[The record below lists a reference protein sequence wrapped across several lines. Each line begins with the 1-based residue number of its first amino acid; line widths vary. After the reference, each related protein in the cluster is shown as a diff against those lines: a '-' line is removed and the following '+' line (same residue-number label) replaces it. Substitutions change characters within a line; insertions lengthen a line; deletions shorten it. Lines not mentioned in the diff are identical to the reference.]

1 MKLILGTANL
11 NNSYGVNKNKLSLT
25 EYKKIT
31 NLFKNNFYIDTAHEY
46 KNIDFIKK
54 NKNKIFYKLN
64 LIPNSKNLKIIEKIS
79 KIKNLHCIMLHNA
92 KNLEHKHFNL
102 IYEKIFK
109 LKKLKIINN
118 FGISIYDLKD
128 LKKIKK
134 KYFFDYI
141 QIPVNILNQTFNEKN
156 TSMLRRRGTKFIARS
171 IFLQGIIFTSKYL
184 KFNNKILNNKILLCE
199 NFCKKKKISKS
210 RLFLNYIK
218 TNKWLWGLVIGV
230 DKYYQ
235 IKEISNILKKKALN
249 INYKELRI
257 KDEKIIDPRNW

>member
-31 NLFKNNFYIDTAHEY
+31 NLFKNNFYIDAAHEY

-102 IYEKIFK
+102 IS
-109 LKKLKIINN
+109 LGALA
-118 FGISIYDLKD
+118 
-128 LKKIKK
+128 
-134 KYFFDYI
+134 
-141 QIPVNILNQTFNEKN
+141 
-156 TSMLRRRGTKFIARS
+156 TKFWEIYSLSPFS
-171 IFLQGIIFTSKYL
+171 IS
-184 KFNNKILNNKILLCE
+184 
-199 NFCKKKKISKS
+199 
-210 RLFLNYIK
+210 
-218 TNKWLWGLVIGV
+218 
-230 DKYYQ
+230 
-235 IKEISNILKKKALN
+235 SNVFS
-249 INYKELRI
+249 
-257 KDEKIIDPRNW
+257 

>member
-11 NNSYGVNKNKLSLT
+11 NNSYGVNNNRLSII
-25 EYKKIT
+25 EYKKIINFFKT
-31 NLFKNNFYIDTAHEY
+31 NSYIDAAQEY
-46 KNIDFIKK
+46 NNINFIKN

-64 LIPNSKNLKIIEKIS
+64 LIPESKNIDFIKKIS
-79 KIKNLHCIMLHNA
+79 KIQNLHCIMLHSA
-92 KNLEHKHFNL
+92 KNLEHKHFDF
-102 IYEKIFK
+102 IYEMICE
-109 LKKLKIINN
+109 LKKKKIINN
-118 FGISIYDLKD
+118 LGISIYDLKD

-134 KYFFDYI
+134 KYFFDYV
-141 QIPVNILNQTFNEKN
+141 QIPINVLNQTFNEKN

-184 KFNNKILNNKILLCE
+184 KLNSRILNDKIFICE
-199 NFCKKKKISKS
+199 NLCRTKKINIS

-235 IKEISNILKKKALN
+235 IKEISNILKRKILN
-249 INYKELRI
+249 INYRELRI
-257 KDEKIIDPRNW
+257 DDEKIIDPRNW